1 MSQKPNNMIIAAN
14 WAFFQNGSV
23 SDYEVWA
30 VQLFGLAIFI
40 LCVFLATRG
49 ISVIKVISSVAG
61 MASFAM
67 GLLYILMV
75 FTAPAINPSVQL
87 NPIELKLE
95 SFIPS
100 DAAMLLNLS
109 VLIFAVGGI
118 EKLSPYVNQMKNGKR
133 EFPMGM
139 IFVIVMVTVCAFL
152 GTFAMGMMFGPNNVP
167 DGFLTNGQY
176 QAFQMLGNYY
186 NVGNLFVIIF
196 AITNFITNFAVL
208 IISLDA
214 PLRIMLGNSDKKFIP
229 AALLKTNKHGAYT
242 NGILLE
248 FVIVS
253 ILILI
258 PCLGISDIDALVKWL
273 IKLNSVCMPL
283 RYLFVFTA
291 YIALKKAAGKFKN
304 DGYAFT
310 KSKTLGIIAGGWCFL
325 VTAIS
330 CLSGMYSEDLFQ
342 LAANILT
349 PVVLLA
355 LGLILP
361 RIANRNKKAPAKK

>member
-1 MSQKPNNMIIAAN
+1 
-14 WAFFQNGSV
+14 
-23 SDYEVWA
+23 
-30 VQLFGLAIFI
+30 
-40 LCVFLATRG
+40 
-49 ISVIKVISSVAG
+49 
-61 MASFAM
+61 
-67 GLLYILMV
+67 
-75 FTAPAINPSVQL
+75 
-87 NPIELKLE
+87 
-95 SFIPS
+95 
-100 DAAMLLNLS
+100 MLLNLS

-139 IFVIVMVTVCAFL
+139 IFVVVMVTICAFL

-167 DGFLTNGQY
+167 DDFLTNGQY
-176 QAFQMLGNYY
+176 EAFKILGSYY

-229 AALLKTNKHGAYT
+229 AALLKTNKHGAYI

-258 PCLGISDIDALVKWL
+258 PCLGIGNINDLVKWL

-283 RYLFVFTA
+283 RYLFVFAA

-304 DGYAFT
+304 DGYTFT
-310 KSKTLGIIAGGWCFL
+310 KNKTLGIIAGG
-325 VTAIS
+325 
-330 CLSGMYSEDLFQ
+330 
-342 LAANILT
+342 
-349 PVVLLA
+349 
-355 LGLILP
+355 
-361 RIANRNKKAPAKK
+361 